1 MNKLLFEC
9 RDDEPIVP
17 GMHVNRVEAWQRGVP
32 EGVEWRAL
40 SSEAEG
46 RHERHDVRHDIAVFR
61 SVRRPSGD
69 PVEAGMR
76 ALAGASDEVRLHS
89 YMARRLA
96 AFEQALEARVEKLVR
111 ERVEA
116 AIAERTQ
123 APRRVNPV
131 LQNALERLRAKAER
145 APLPPA
151 DEVWRTINLLAPDED
166 ED

>member
-17 GMHVNRVEAWQRGVP
+17 VAHVNRVAAWQKGVP
-32 EGVEWRAL
+32 EGVEWRAM
-40 SSEAEG
+40 SSEAEV
-46 RHERHDVRHDIAVFR
+46 RHERHGVAVFR
-61 SVRRPSGD
+61 SVRRSSGD

-76 ALAGASDEVRLHS
+76 ALAGASDELRLHT

-96 AFEQALEARVEKLVR
+96 AFEQALEARVENLVR

-116 AIAERTQ
+116 VIAERTQ

-145 APLPPA
+145 TPLPPA

-166 ED
+166 EG